1 MYVVLYREGI
11 ARFHSNTIS
20 STATIHCLL
29 TSVLRTPHPFDK
41 IENSTDDAE
50 SLHSVLHTSPR
61 VTRLSRED
69 RAHDRASEDETRVT
83 ALTLCQRGGRGGS
96 ARPRR
101 QTRESAERARMTM
114 SMTKSKT
121 MSGREMPIM
130 AVRDRTA
137 RRSRGRAGAR
147 NEACRLGARSSRVPC
162 SLSLSLTPETADA
175 VAEVG

>member
-41 IENSTDDAE
+41 IENSRRTTLNHFIQCFTPHTRPHE
-50 SLHSVLHTSPR
+50 SC
-61 VTRLSRED
+61 TRLSRED
-69 RAHDRASEDETRVT
+69 RAHDRASEDETRVR
-83 ALTLCQRGGRGGS
+83 ALTLCQRGGRGVS

-101 QTRESAERARMTM
+101 QTRRESAERARIMTM
-114 SMTKSKT
+114 SMTKT

-162 SLSLSLTPETADA
+162 SLSLSLR
-175 VAEVG
+175 